1 MLLSQ
6 LEYFRVVAKYEHISR
21 AAEELHVAQPAL
33 STMIGRLEKELGVP
47 LFIRSGRNIELSD
60 AGRRLLSHTDYLF
73 SQISEMQHT
82 LDEIKEILENEV
94 TISVS
99 NSMFLGGWLHSFVL
113 GNPKIRLRQKMLSEQ
128 QMLDALRDETID
140 VAIGEFNQDE
150 PGIVR
155 KVLVEDEY
163 VFSVAHSHPLAKKD
177 RIVFEDIRN
186 TDVIGL
192 PSNATY
198 KIADRL
204 FASQGCEPKVI
215 FEGNHRMMANLQKR
229 GKGIVFATR
238 QMLYAMYLAEQSRGT
253 LPDDDGL
260 KVHTVSDVD
269 CRCTLCVCWKEDREL
284 PVMAQ
289 KFIKTMDESYPRY
302 FENTEFLKM
311 IGLDGY
317 QKGANV

>member
-33 STMIGRLEKELGVP
+33 STMISRLEKELGVS

-60 AGRRLLSHTDYLF
+60 AGRRLLAHTDYLF
-73 SQISEMQHT
+73 SQISEMQHS
-82 LDEIKEILENEV
+82 LDETKEILENEV

-113 GNPKIRLRQKMLSEQ
+113 EHPKIRLRQKMLSEQ

-140 VAIGEFNQDE
+140 VAVGEFNQDE

-163 VFSVAHSHPLAKKD
+163 VFSVMNSHPLAQKE

-186 TDVIGL
+186 TNVIGL

-204 FASQGCEPKVI
+204 YASQGCEPKVI
-215 FEGNHRMMANLQKR
+215 FEGNHRMMAELQRR

-238 QMLYAMYLAEQSRGT
+238 QMLYAMYLAERDKGS
-253 LPDDDGL
+253 LPEGEGMR
-260 KVHTVSDVD
+260 VHTVSDVD
-269 CRCTLCVCWKEDREL
+269 CRCTLCMCWKEGREL
-284 PVMAQ
+284 PVMAR
-289 KFIKTMDESYPRY
+289 KFIKTMDERYPRY
-302 FENTEFLKM
+302 FENDDFLKL
-311 IGLDGY
+311 IGLDAC